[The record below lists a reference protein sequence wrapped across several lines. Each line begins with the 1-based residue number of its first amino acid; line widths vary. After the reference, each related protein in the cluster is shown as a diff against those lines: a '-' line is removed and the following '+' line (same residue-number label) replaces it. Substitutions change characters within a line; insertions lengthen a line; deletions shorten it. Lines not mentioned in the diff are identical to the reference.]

1 MLTLISVRSRSLWC
15 SFLLILASQTA
26 LKRSFVGP
34 RFSARPL
41 LRLLRFSSRPEALTI
56 ENGELKNS
64 RWEISWQEFNQG
76 RDGHFSPMS
85 VIAVTFDDKTFLLNC
100 IVKDGSLFF
109 WVTILGTESDSKKY
123 KSTMT
128 LISYGTKSSITSL
141 TAQVYDIKMSV
152 EDMLAKGRSGHC
164 VP

>member
-1 MLTLISVRSRSLWC
+1 
-15 SFLLILASQTA
+15 
-26 LKRSFVGP
+26 
-34 RFSARPL
+34 
-41 LRLLRFSSRPEALTI
+41 
-56 ENGELKNS
+56 
-64 RWEISWQEFNQG
+64 
-76 RDGHFSPMS
+76 MS